1 MLQKLKILNY
11 AIIDELSINF
21 SEKLN
26 IITGET
32 GAGKSILMG
41 ALDLVLGKRADTA
54 VLKDKAKKCI
64 VEATFHLKNNA
75 AVKDFFEAND
85 LDNETDIL
93 IRREIAANGKS
104 RSFVNDTPVN
114 LTQLKEL
121 SNNLVDLHRQF
132 DTQEIGTENFQREV
146 IDALADNGNLLAELK
161 TIFTKYT
168 IAKNELEALRIQQA
182 NADKEADYNKFLLE
196 EFTEINLQENEL
208 ENLDAEIKLL
218 SNAENIKLQL
228 SGVYIPLTNSEE
240 PIAQNLKALAQKLSG
255 LKEYHTD
262 IEDLQKRLV
271 SAQIEIQD
279 VADELERIDD
289 GIHYDAERIN
299 TVNERLSAGYKLQKK
314 HGVTATAQLL
324 EIQEALQQ
332 KLDAVFNITTNIEK
346 LEKESAK
353 LFAEATNIATKI
365 NTNRNTQTKPFTQKV
380 NALLAQIGMP
390 NAQIKVDIKP
400 TTLSAHGSD
409 EINFLFDANKSNRFE
424 PLHKVASGG
433 ELSRLMLSV
442 KSLVAKKLQLPVL
455 IFDEID
461 TGISGEAAKQ
471 VGIIMKDLSSN
482 HQLIAITH
490 QPQIAAKAAAHYF
503 VYKQIVNDA
512 IQTSVRLLNSDERIV
527 AIAQMLSGEK
537 PTAAA
542 MENAKEMMN

>member
-54 VLKDKAKKCI
+54 VLKDKNKKCI
-64 VEATFHLKNNA
+64 VEATFYIKNNA

-85 LDNETDIL
+85 LDNEADIL

-114 LTQLKEL
+114 LAQLKEL

-146 IDALADNGNLLAELK
+146 IDALADNANLLAELK
-161 TIFTKYT
+161 TVFTKYT
-168 IAKNELEALRIQQA
+168 TAKNELEALRIQQA

-208 ENLDAEIKLL
+208 ENLDIEIKLL

-228 SGVYIPLTNSEE
+228 SSVYTPLSNSEE
-240 PIAQNLKALAQKLSG
+240 PVAQSLKALAQKLNG
-255 LKEYHTD
+255 LKEYHAD

-289 GIHYDAERIN
+289 SIHYDAERIN
-299 TVNERLSAGYKLQKK
+299 TVNERISAGYKLQKK
-314 HGVTATAQLL
+314 HGVTTTAQLL
-324 EIQEALQQ
+324 AIQETLQQ

-346 LEKESAK
+346 LEKESSK
-353 LFAEATNIATKI
+353 FFTEAINIATKI
-365 NTNRNTQTKPFTQKV
+365 NANRNAQTKPFTQKV

-390 NAQIKVDIKP
+390 NAQIKVEIKSS
-400 TTLSAHGSD
+400 TLSAHGSD

-471 VGIIMKDLSSN
+471 VGIIMKDLSAS

-512 IQTSVRLLNSDERIV
+512 IQTSVRLLNDDERIV

-542 MENAKEMMN
+542 IANAKEMMN

>member
-11 AIIDELSINF
+11 AIIDELTINF

-64 VEATFHLKNNA
+64 VEATFHIKNNA

-146 IDALADNGNLLAELK
+146 IDALADNANLLTELK
-161 TIFTKYT
+161 TVFTKYT
-168 IAKNELEALRIQQA
+168 TAKNELEALRIQQA

-228 SGVYIPLTNSEE
+228 SSVYTPLTNSEE

-289 GIHYDAERIN
+289 GIQYDAERIN

-314 HGVTATAQLL
+314 HGVTATEQLL
-324 EIQEALQQ
+324 EIQETLQQ
-332 KLDAVFNITTNIEK
+332 KLDAVFNITNNIEK

-365 NTNRNTQTKPFTQKV
+365 NINRNAQTKPFTQKV

-390 NAQIKVDIKP
+390 NAQIKVEIKS

-471 VGIIMKDLSSN
+471 VGIIMKDLSIN

-503 VYKQIVNDA
+503 VYKQIVNDV

-542 MENAKEMMN
+542 LENAKEMMN

>member
-11 AIIDELSINF
+11 AIIDELTINF

-64 VEATFHLKNNA
+64 VEATFHLKNNT

-161 TIFTKYT
+161 TVFTKYT
-168 IAKNELEALRIQQA
+168 TAKNELEALRIQQA

-228 SGVYIPLTNSEE
+228 SGVYTPLTNNEE
-240 PIAQNLKALAQKLSG
+240 PIAQNLKALAQKLSS

-324 EIQEALQQ
+324 EIQETLQQ

-380 NALLAQIGMP
+380 NILLAQIGMP
-390 NAQIKVDIKP
+390 NAQIKVEIKS
-400 TTLSAHGSD
+400 TTLSVHGSD

-490 QPQIAAKAAAHYF
+490 QPQIAAKATAHYF

-542 MENAKEMMN
+542 MANAKEMMN

>member
-11 AIIDELSINF
+11 AIIDELTINF

-54 VLKDKAKKCI
+54 VLKDKNKKCI
-64 VEATFHLKNNA
+64 VEATFHLKNKA
-75 AVKDFFEAND
+75 SVKDFFEAND
-85 LDNETDIL
+85 LDHETDIL

-146 IDALADNGNLLAELK
+146 IDALADNANLLAELK
-161 TIFTKYT
+161 TVFTKYT
-168 IAKNELEALRIQQA
+168 AAKNELEALRIQQA

-208 ENLDAEIKLL
+208 ENLDIEIKLL

-228 SGVYIPLTNSEE
+228 SSVYTPLSNSEE
-240 PIAQNLKALAQKLSG
+240 PIAQNLKALAQKLGS

-279 VADELERIDD
+279 VADELEKIDD
-289 GIHYDAERIN
+289 GIQYDAERIN

-314 HGVTATAQLL
+314 HGVTATSQLL
-324 EIQEALQQ
+324 EIQETLQQ
-332 KLDAVFNITTNIEK
+332 KLNAVFNITTNIEK
-346 LEKESAK
+346 LEKESTK
-353 LFAEATNIATKI
+353 FFTEATNIATKI
-365 NTNRNTQTKPFTQKV
+365 NTNRNAQTKPFTQKV

-390 NAQIKVDIKP
+390 NAQIKVEIKP
-400 TTLSAHGSD
+400 TALSSNGSD

-471 VGIIMKDLSSN
+471 VGIIMKDLSTS

-490 QPQIAAKAAAHYF
+490 QPQIAAKAVAHYF
-503 VYKQIVNDA
+503 VYKQIVNDT
-512 IQTSVRLLNSDERIV
+512 IQTSVRLLNDDERIV

-542 MENAKEMMN
+542 IANAKEMMN

>member
-11 AIIDELSINF
+11 AIIDELAINF

-54 VLKDKAKKCI
+54 VLKDKGKKCI
-64 VEATFHLKNNA
+64 VEATFHIKNNA

-146 IDALADNGNLLAELK
+146 VDALADNANLLAELK
-161 TIFTKYT
+161 TVFTKYT
-168 IAKNELEALRIQQA
+168 TAKNELEALRIQQA

-196 EFTEINLQENEL
+196 EFTEMNLQENEL

-228 SGVYIPLTNSEE
+228 SGVYTPLTNSEE

-289 GIHYDAERIN
+289 AIQYDAERIN

-314 HGVTATAQLL
+314 HGVTDTAQLL
-324 EIQEALQQ
+324 EIQETLQQ

-353 LFAEATNIATKI
+353 LFTEATNIATKI
-365 NTNRNTQTKPFTQKV
+365 NANRNAQTKPFTQKV

-471 VGIIMKDLSSN
+471 VGIIMKDLSAN

-542 MENAKEMMN
+542 LENAKEMMN